1 MKKFFTLIALVG
13 FMCGAVYLLLNER
26 RFLRTTKRVAKKD
39 LVVSQ
44 SKNIGEKNNHIYTPY
59 ELQRMR
65 IDSESVIRF
74 ENEKTEESFELD
86 EYQLEDFA
94 KQLNSIKSIN
104 KLDNNQ
110 LPPADVSEENE
121 KEFYTE

>member
-1 MKKFFTLIALVG
+1 MKKFLTLLALVG

-26 RFLRTTKRVAKKD
+26 NFFKSSKKVAKKN
-39 LVVSQ
+39 LVVSK
-44 SKNIGEKNNHIYTPY
+44 SKIIGEKNNHTYTPH

-65 IDSESVIRF
+65 IDSESVFRF
-74 ENEKTEESFELD
+74 ENEKTEETYELD

-104 KLDNNQ
+104 QIDDNQ
-110 LPPADVSEENE
+110 LPATDVSEEKE
-121 KEFYTE
+121 KEYFTE